1 MKKETGARRKS
12 AGVKPARK
20 KPARRKPARRKLTRK
35 KPVKKT
41 PGKKGRPDPMS
52 GLMRE
57 FLAAGADAEALSNIL
72 RVIGVDRYDIKRRPK
87 VRK

>member
-1 MKKETGARRKS
+1 MKAKTGSKPSGKKS
-12 AGVKPARK
+12 SGK
-20 KPARRKPARRKLTRK
+20 KSSGKNPARRKPTRK
-35 KPVKKT
+35 KPVKKA

-72 RVIGVDRYDIKRRPK
+72 RVIGVDRYDTKRRPK
-87 VRK
+87 PRK